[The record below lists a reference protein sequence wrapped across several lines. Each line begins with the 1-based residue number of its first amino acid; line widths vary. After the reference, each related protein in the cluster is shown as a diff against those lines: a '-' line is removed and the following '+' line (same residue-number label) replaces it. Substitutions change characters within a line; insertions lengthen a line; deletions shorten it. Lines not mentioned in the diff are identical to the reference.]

1 LAYPAA
7 HTEQAL
13 QIMKLLTDDALTDD
27 DLVLLRPL
35 ADWADTHRQIRV
47 DDAPK
52 VFLSD
57 CLADERWLP
66 KL

>member
-1 LAYPAA
+1 
-7 HTEQAL
+7 
-13 QIMKLLTDDALTDD
+13 MKLLTDDTLTDD

-35 ADWADTHRQIRV
+35 ADWADAHRQIRG
-47 DDAPK
+47 DDAPEL
-52 VFLSD
+52 FLSD